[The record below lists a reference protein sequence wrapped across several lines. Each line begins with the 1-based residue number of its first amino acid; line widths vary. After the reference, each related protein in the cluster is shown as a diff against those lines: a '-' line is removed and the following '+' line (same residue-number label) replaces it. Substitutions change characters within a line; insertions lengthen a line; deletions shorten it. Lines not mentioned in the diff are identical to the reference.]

1 LNQLQLFVIGRNL
14 AQIEAN
20 VKSMRVKDLLPSK
33 SVRILPNNDRFFVQ
47 IARNGKDKICLPTLK
62 ILYTIQIK
70 QRFIDACVTIL

>member
-20 VKSMRVKDLLPSK
+20 VKSMRAKDLLLSK
-33 SVRILPNNDRFFVQ
+33 SVLVLPNNDGFFVQ
-47 IARNGKDKICLPTLK
+47 IARNGKDKIRLPTLK